1 MSVTLTEL
9 ATFMKLP
16 TGYDTAL
23 LQEHLDAATEY
34 VTDKVGPLD
43 EDALALAVHAGE
55 HQAVLVLPAT
65 FAEEIVSVTSPTGA
79 DVPIATLVDID
90 LGAGLVEVRTPA
102 RGTWTVNIKSRGATA
117 SCSLATKIIAQHLWG
132 TQRGTGGGRQEMRG
146 QSPDTTGATPAGF
159 AIPRR
164 AAQLLEPYLT
174 ANGFA

>member
-1 MSVTLTEL
+1 MPVTLSEL

-16 TGYDTAL
+16 TGYDEVL

-79 DVPIATLVDID
+79 AVPVATLAYVDLD
-90 LGAGLVEVRTPA
+90 AGLIEVRNPA
-102 RGTWTVNIKSRGATA
+102 RGTWIVTIKSRRASA
-117 SCSLATKIIAQHLWG
+117 SCNLATKIIAQHLWG
-132 TQRGTGGGRQEMRG
+132 TQRGTGGGRKEMLG
-146 QSPDTTGATPAGF
+146 QAPDVAGVTPAGF

-174 ANGFA
+174 VGFA